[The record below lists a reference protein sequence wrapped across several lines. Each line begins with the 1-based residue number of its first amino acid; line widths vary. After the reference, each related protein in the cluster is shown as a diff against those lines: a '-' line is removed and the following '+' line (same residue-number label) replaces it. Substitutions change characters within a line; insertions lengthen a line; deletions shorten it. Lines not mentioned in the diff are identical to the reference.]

1 MKEQE
6 LKQIKQ
12 IFKIEGNC
20 NKSLEVFSI
29 SDGFKPFSLQIN
41 IKDLQTNTKTQCE
54 LLHIT
59 IMGKP
64 QLMNTDL
71 TKIADPKNELPL
83 FTTETNVSH
92 WDSFYKYN
100 GMGLIFNYRNL
111 NVNDVEIEITI
122 NGYETG
128 LPY

>member
-41 IKDLQTNTKTQCE
+41 IKN
-54 LLHIT
+54 
-59 IMGKP
+59 
-64 QLMNTDL
+64 
-71 TKIADPKNELPL
+71 L
-83 FTTETNVSH
+83 FKSNFREVC
-92 WDSFYKYN
+92 F
-100 GMGLIFNYRNL
+100 
-111 NVNDVEIEITI
+111 
-122 NGYETG
+122 
-128 LPY
+128 